1 MAKAALGE
9 GHFAAPATN
18 AGTSVRGGIEI
29 CAQLD
34 LGNISMFAGNGVPGR
49 LVNGAPPEVGDI
61 YWRADGGVGS
71 TLYRCTVV
79 GPPPTW
85 VASAAP

>member
-1 MAKAALGE
+1 MTKARTGE
-9 GHFAAPATN
+9 AHYAAPSVVG
-18 AGTSVRGGIEI
+18 AGSNSRGGIEV

-34 LGNISMFAGNGVPGR
+34 LNVISMYSGAGAPGL
-49 LVNGAPPEVGDI
+49 LVNGAPPEVGDL
-61 YWRADGGVGS
+61 YWRSDGGVGT

-85 VASAAP
+85 GAIL